1 MKRILPAV
9 LVVFLLGHGWRGLS
23 AFFAPGDLTLE
34 QAAAGNTESDLFLK
48 YQTHEGD
55 FLIFYDAVGSLLFV
69 RYRRDRWDYD
79 NDPLRDSLRRGITY
93 RVRCRNLVKL
103 PEGELP
109 SGVTGSGLP
118 RVLAIRKIRR
128 IREVYAAELGSVA
141 ESALRDLR
149 Y

>member
-1 MKRILPAV
+1 MKRLSLV
-9 LVVFLLGHGWRGLS
+9 LVVALLSLTLVLH

-34 QAAAGNTESDLFLK
+34 QAATGNAESDLFLK
-48 YQTHEGD
+48 YQAHEND
-55 FLIFYDAVGSLLFV
+55 FLIFYDAAGALLFL

-79 NDPLRDSLRRGITY
+79 NDPLRDLLRRGITY

-109 SGVTGSGLP
+109 PGVTGSGLP
-118 RVLAIRKIRR
+118 RVQSVRKIRR
-128 IREVYAAELGSVA
+128 IREVYAAELGSVT